1 MPLRRSCQNDQ
12 EKMQT
17 SSPTRIVSFVMS
29 GGVGSRLWPLSREDN
44 PKQFHALAGERSML
58 VKTVERMAART
69 AGPASVFLVAA
80 DRHAKR
86 IGSDLSGIGLN
97 GGRGIYEPMGR
108 NTAAA
113 VAVAAQVAQAEFGD
127 ALVMVVPSDHEIS
140 TVEAFWHSVEE
151 GVPAAL
157 AGNVVVFGI
166 RPYGPETGFGYIE
179 AGAQHAGR
187 GVLEV
192 RRFVEKP
199 DLETAKSYVAAGNFY
214 WNAGIFLFQASVMRA
229 AFAAH
234 APDIWDDVTRA
245 LSAAESDELGTRLPA
260 RAYESIQS
268 VSVDY
273 AIIEKLA
280 NIAVVPAGFRW
291 NDLGSWQSLL
301 EVSPT
306 DDKGNVII
314 GDVVAIDCERSY
326 LRSEG
331 RLLSAIGLK
340 DTAVISTAD
349 ATFAA
354 PVSQSQN
361 VKKIVERLEKT
372 GRLETKRTPVHD
384 LMPEPGAHAKR
395 VRHWLFEETL
405 PLWSTAGVDLVHG
418 GFHEALSFQGEPLAR
433 PKRLRTIARQ
443 LYAFA
448 VAGQMGW
455 EGDAA
460 GLVAHGVEFLRRA
473 PRAANGGWPR
483 AIDARGAIADPGEDL
498 YDHACI
504 LLAAAHAHKM
514 GSGEAKALGAEAWDF
529 IAAHLSCNVHG
540 GFRETTADARP
551 RRSNPHMHLLE
562 AGLAWFEATGD
573 NQWLARS
580 AVIVD
585 LFKSRFF
592 DSDTWT
598 LGEYFNDDWSLLDGE
613 KGLWTEPG
621 HHFEWAW
628 LLVEYA
634 KAANA
639 PELIKYARKLYA
651 SAVANGLNRATGLA
665 YDAVSRDGI
674 PLVRTS
680 RSWPQTEAIKA
691 AIALD
696 GTGGP
701 DMKPEIESRVGRLF
715 RWHIDPAPQGLWIDL
730 IDERGRTKAQDVP
743 ASIFYHLVCALTAY
757 LAAKGE

>member
-1 MPLRRSCQNDQ
+1 
-12 EKMQT
+12 MQKT
-17 SSPTRIVSFVMS
+17 PNNHIVSFVMS

-44 PKQFHALAGERSML
+44 PKQFHALAGESSML
-58 VKTVERMAART
+58 VKTVQRMAARK

-80 DRHAKR
+80 ERHASR
-86 IGSDLSGIGLN
+86 VAIDLAGIDLN
-97 GGRGIYEPMGR
+97 GGRGIFEPVGR

-113 VAVAAQVAQAEFGD
+113 VALACQATLDGHGD
-127 ALVMVVPSDHEIS
+127 DLVMIVPSDHEIS
-140 TVEAFWHSVEE
+140 TNADFWETVENGVAAADE
-151 GVPAAL
+151 GK
-157 AGNVVVFGI
+157 VVVFGI
-166 RPYGPETGFGYIE
+166 APSGPETGFGYIE
-179 AGAQHAGR
+179 AGEAAGGR
-187 GVLEV
+187 ADLAV

-199 DLETAKSYVAAGNFY
+199 DLATAQTYVDAGNFY
-214 WNAGIFLFQASVMRA
+214 WNAGIFLFRASVMQK

-234 APDIWDDVTRA
+234 APDIWRDV
-245 LSAAESDELGTRLPA
+245 SAALAAAGTDGSGTHLPLL
-260 RAYESIQS
+260 RYENIQS
-268 VSVDY
+268 VSIDY
-273 AIIEKLA
+273 AIIEKIS
-280 NIAVVPAGFRW
+280 NIAVVPATFRW

-301 EVSPT
+301 EVGPT

-314 GDVVAIDCERSY
+314 GDVVAIDCEGTY

-340 DTAVISTAD
+340 NTAVVSTAD
-349 ATFAA
+349 ATFVA

-395 VRHWLFEETL
+395 VRHWLFEETM
-405 PLWSTAGVDLVHG
+405 PLWSTKGVDLVKG
-418 GFHEALSFQGEPLAR
+418 GFHEALSFQGEPVAR

-455 EGDAA
+455 DGDAV
-460 GLVAHGVEFLRRA
+460 GLVAHGVDFLKSA

-483 AIDARGAIADPGEDL
+483 AIDAQGKIADPAEDL

-514 GSGEAKALGAEAWDF
+514 KNKDAHALGAEAWNF
-529 IAAHLSCNVHG
+529 VETHLASRDHG
-540 GFRETTADARP
+540 GFHETPGGGGP

-562 AGLAWFEATGD
+562 ACLAWHEATSEVV
-573 NQWLARS
+573 WLTRA
-580 AVIVD
+580 AAIID

-592 DSDTWT
+592 DTDTWT
-598 LGEYFNDDWSLLDGE
+598 LGEYFNGDWSLLGGD

-634 KAANA
+634 NAASQ
-639 PELIKYARKLYA
+639 PELIKFARKLYS
-651 SAVANGLNRATGLA
+651 SAIANGLNRATGLA
-665 YDAVSRDGI
+665 YDAVSKDGL

-715 RWHIDPAPQGLWIDL
+715 RWHIDPAPQGMWIDL

-743 ASIFYHLVCALTAY
+743 ASIFYHCVSALTAY
-757 LAAKGE
+757 LAAKGAE

>member
-1 MPLRRSCQNDQ
+1 MQPDAQN
-12 EKMQT
+12 
-17 SSPTRIVSFVMS
+17 RIVSFVMS

-58 VKTVERMAART
+58 VKTVERMAARS

-86 IGSDLSGIGLN
+86 IGADLSGIGLN

-127 ALVMVVPSDHEIS
+127 ALVMVIPSDHEIS
-140 TVEAFWHSVEE
+140 TVEAFWQSVEH

-166 RPYGPETGFGYIE
+166 KPSGPETGFGYIE
-179 AGAQHAGR
+179 AGAPNAGR
-187 GVLEV
+187 GDLQV

-199 DLETAKSYVAAGNFY
+199 DLETARSYVAAGNFY
-214 WNAGIFLFQASVMRA
+214 WNAGIFLFRASVMRK
-229 AFAAH
+229 AFAAF
-234 APDIWDDVTRA
+234 APDIWEGVARA
-245 LSAAESDELGTRLPA
+245 LSSAETDELGTHLPERLY
-260 RAYESIQS
+260 RDIRS

-273 AIIEKLA
+273 AIIEKLS
-280 NIAVVPAGFRW
+280 NIAVVPAAFRW

-340 DTAVISTAD
+340 DTAVIATAD
-349 ATFAA
+349 AAFVA

-395 VRHWLFEETL
+395 VRHWLFEETM

-418 GFHEALSFQGEPLAR
+418 GFHEALTFQGRPVDR
-433 PKRLRTIARQ
+433 PKRLRTVARQ
-443 LYAFA
+443 LYAFS

-455 EGDAA
+455 QGDAA
-460 GLVAHGVEFLRRA
+460 GLVAHGVEFLRSA

-483 AIDARGAIADPGEDL
+483 AIDAHGKIVDPAEDL

-504 LLAAAHAHKM
+504 LLSAAHAHRM
-514 GSGEAKALGAEAWDF
+514 AHASAMALGAEAWSF
-529 IAAHLSCNVHG
+529 IAAHLACKQHG
-540 GFRETTADARP
+540 GFRETPGGAAP
-551 RRSNPHMHLLE
+551 RRANPHMHLLE
-562 AGLAWFEATGD
+562 SCLAWHAATGD
-573 NQWLARS
+573 SQWLARS
-580 AVIVD
+580 AAIID
-585 LFKSRFF
+585 LFTSRFF
-592 DSDTWT
+592 DADTWT
-598 LGEYFNDDWSLLDGE
+598 LGEYFNDDWSLASGDQ
-613 KGLWTEPG
+613 GLWTEPG

-634 KAANA
+634 RAANE
-639 PELIKYARKLYA
+639 PHLVKFARKLYA

-665 YDAVSRDGI
+665 YDAVSKDGL

-715 RWHIDPAPQGLWIDL
+715 RWHIDPAPQGMWIDL

>member
-1 MPLRRSCQNDQ
+1 MLSDTQNH
-12 EKMQT
+12 
-17 SSPTRIVSFVMS
+17 IVSFVMS

-44 PKQFHALAGERSML
+44 PKQFHALAGERPML

-86 IGSDLSGIGLN
+86 IGADLAGIGLN

-113 VAVAAQVAQAEFGD
+113 VAVAAQTAQAEFGD

-140 TVEAFWHSVEE
+140 TVEAFWQSVEQ
-151 GVPAAL
+151 GVPAAE

-166 RPYGPETGFGYIE
+166 KPSGPETGFGYIE
-179 AGAQHAGR
+179 AGNQNAGR
-187 GVLEV
+187 GDLQV

-214 WNAGIFLFQASVMRA
+214 WNAGIFLFRASVMRE
-229 AFAAH
+229 AFAKF
-234 APDIWDDVTRA
+234 APDIWDGVANA
-245 LSAAESDELGTRLPA
+245 LKGAETDELGTHLPEA
-260 RAYESIQS
+260 DYERIEA

-273 AIIEKLA
+273 AIIEKLT
-280 NIAVVPAGFRW
+280 NIAVVPAEFRW

-340 DTAVISTAD
+340 DTAVIATAD
-349 ATFAA
+349 AAFVA

-405 PLWSTAGVDLVHG
+405 PLWSTAGVDRVNG
-418 GFHEALSFQGEPLAR
+418 GFHEALTFQGEPVAR
-433 PKRLRTIARQ
+433 PKRLRTVARQ

-455 EGDAA
+455 DGDAA
-460 GLVAHGVEFLRRA
+460 GLVSHGMEFLKSA
-473 PRAANGGWPR
+473 PRAENGGWPR
-483 AIDARGAIADPGEDL
+483 ALDAHGKIADPAEDL

-504 LLAAAHAHKM
+504 LLAAAHAHRM
-514 GSGEAKALGAEAWDF
+514 GNGGAMALGTEAWGF
-529 IAAHLSCNVHG
+529 IAAHLACKDHG
-540 GFRETTADARP
+540 GFHETPDRAAP

-562 AGLAWFEATGD
+562 ACMAWREATGEAL
-573 NQWLARS
+573 WLSRS
-580 AVIVD
+580 ASIID

-592 DSDTWT
+592 DADTWT
-598 LGEYFNDDWSLLDGE
+598 LGEYFNDEWSLLRGD

-634 KAANA
+634 KAAEA
-639 PELIKYARKLYA
+639 PELIKFARKLYA

-665 YDAVSRDGI
+665 YDAVSKDGI

-715 RWHIDPAPQGLWIDL
+715 RWHIDPAPQGMWIDL

-743 ASIFYHLVCALTAY
+743 ASIFYHCVCALTAY

>member
-1 MPLRRSCQNDQ
+1 
-12 EKMQT
+12 MQT
-17 SSPTRIVSFVMS
+17 SKPSRIVSFVMS

-44 PKQFHALAGERSML
+44 PKQFHALAGGQSML
-58 VKTVERMAART
+58 VNSVRRMASRG

-86 IGSDLSGIGLN
+86 IGYDLAGIDLK
-97 GGRGIYEPMGR
+97 GGRSIFEPIGR

-113 VAVAAQVAQAEFGD
+113 VAVAAQVTLAEMGD
-127 ALVMVVPSDHEIS
+127 ELVMVVPSDHEIS
-140 TVEAFWHSVEE
+140 TVAAFWQTIEA

-166 RPYGPETGFGYIE
+166 KPLGPETGFGYIE
-179 AGAQHAGR
+179 AGGANAGR
-187 GVLEV
+187 GDLAVK
-192 RRFVEKP
+192 RFVEKP

-214 WNAGIFLFQASVMRA
+214 WNAGIFLFRASVMQE

-234 APDIWDDVTRA
+234 APHIWKQVGLA
-245 LSAAESDELGTRLPA
+245 LAAAASDEHGTHLPLPQ
-260 RAYESIQS
+260 YENIEA

-273 AIIEKLA
+273 AIIEKLS
-280 NIAVVPAGFRW
+280 NISAVPASFRW

-306 DDKGNVII
+306 DDRGNVII
-314 GDVVAIDCERSY
+314 GDVVAIDCEGTY

-331 RLLSAIGLK
+331 RLLSAIGLRNM
-340 DTAVISTAD
+340 AVVATSD
-349 ATFAA
+349 ATFVA
-354 PVSQSQN
+354 PVAESQN

-405 PLWSTAGVDLVHG
+405 PLWSTAGVDILQG
-418 GFHEALSFQGEPLAR
+418 GFHEALTFQGEPVGR

-448 VAGQMGW
+448 IAGQMGW

-460 GLVAHGVEFLRRA
+460 GLVAHGMFFLKSA

-483 AIDARGAIADPGEDL
+483 AIDAQGKIADPAEDL

-514 GSGEAKALGAEAWDF
+514 GNADAKALGAETWGFVD
-529 IAAHLSCNVHG
+529 AHLACKDHG
-540 GFRETTADARP
+540 GFRETPGGPAP

-562 AGLAWFEATGD
+562 AYLAWHKATGEAE
-573 NQWLARS
+573 WLAR
-580 AVIVD
+580 AAAIVE
-585 LFKSRFF
+585 LFKDRFF
-592 DSDTWT
+592 DADTWT
-598 LGEYFNDDWSLLDGE
+598 LGEYFNSDWSLLGGE
-613 KGLWTEPG
+613 KGYWTEPG

-628 LLVEYA
+628 LLVEYS

-639 PELIKYARKLYA
+639 PDLIKFARKLYA
-651 SAVANGLNRATGLA
+651 SAIANGLNRATGLA

-680 RSWPQTEAIKA
+680 RSWPQTEVIKA

-715 RWHIDPAPQGLWIDL
+715 RWHIDPAPQGMWIDL

-757 LAAKGE
+757 LAAKREE

>member
-1 MPLRRSCQNDQ
+1 MPERTG
-12 EKMQT
+12 KM
-17 SSPTRIVSFVMS
+17 PTATPNHIASFVMS

-86 IGSDLSGIGLN
+86 IGADLAGIGLN
-97 GGRGIYEPMGR
+97 GGRGIFEPMGR

-140 TVEAFWHSVEE
+140 TVEAFWHSVEA

-166 RPYGPETGFGYIE
+166 SPSGPETGFGYIE
-179 AGAQHAGR
+179 AGAPNAGR
-187 GVLEV
+187 GDLQV

-214 WNAGIFLFQASVMRA
+214 WNAGIFLFRASVMQK
-229 AFAAH
+229 AFAAF
-234 APDIWDDVTRA
+234 APDIWDGVAHA
-245 LSAAESDELGTRLPA
+245 LSAAQSDELGTHLPE
-260 RAYESIQS
+260 RTYESIQS

-280 NIAVVPAGFRW
+280 NIAVVPAAFRW

-340 DTAVISTAD
+340 DMAVIATPD

-395 VRHWLFEETL
+395 VRHWLFEETHAAL
-405 PLWSTAGVDLVHG
+405 VDGGRGPCQWRFSRGADISGRAGCAAKTPAHRCAP
-418 GFHEALSFQGEPLAR
+418 ALC
-433 PKRLRTIARQ
+433 
-443 LYAFA
+443 
-448 VAGQMGW
+448 
-455 EGDAA
+455 
-460 GLVAHGVEFLRRA
+460 LRRRGTDGLGGRCRGA
-473 PRAANGGWPR
+473 CRAWRQFPEIRAAR
-483 AIDARGAIADPGEDL
+483 SKRR
-498 YDHACI
+498 
-504 LLAAAHAHKM
+504 LAARH
-514 GSGEAKALGAEAWDF
+514 
-529 IAAHLSCNVHG
+529 
-540 GFRETTADARP
+540 
-551 RRSNPHMHLLE
+551 
-562 AGLAWFEATGD
+562 
-573 NQWLARS
+573 
-580 AVIVD
+580 
-585 LFKSRFF
+585 
-592 DSDTWT
+592 
-598 LGEYFNDDWSLLDGE
+598 
-613 KGLWTEPG
+613 
-621 HHFEWAW
+621 
-628 LLVEYA
+628 
-634 KAANA
+634 
-639 PELIKYARKLYA
+639 
-651 SAVANGLNRATGLA
+651 
-665 YDAVSRDGI
+665 
-674 PLVRTS
+674 
-680 RSWPQTEAIKA
+680 
-691 AIALD
+691 
-696 GTGGP
+696 
-701 DMKPEIESRVGRLF
+701 
-715 RWHIDPAPQGLWIDL
+715 
-730 IDERGRTKAQDVP
+730 
-743 ASIFYHLVCALTAY
+743 
-757 LAAKGE
+757 

>member
-1 MPLRRSCQNDQ
+1 MQPDAQN
-12 EKMQT
+12 
-17 SSPTRIVSFVMS
+17 RIVSFVMS

-44 PKQFHALAGERSML
+44 PKQFHSLAGEQSML
-58 VKTVERMAART
+58 VKTVRRMAART

-86 IGSDLSGIGLN
+86 IGADLSGIGLK
-97 GGRGIYEPMGR
+97 GGRGIFEPMGR

-113 VAVAAQVAQAEFGD
+113 VAVAAQVTLAEFGD
-127 ALVMVVPSDHEIS
+127 ELVMVVPSDHEIS
-140 TVEAFWHSVEE
+140 TVEAFWQSVEA

-166 RPYGPETGFGYIE
+166 RPSGPETGFGYIE
-179 AGAQHAGR
+179 AGAPHAGR
-187 GVLEV
+187 GDLEV

-214 WNAGIFLFQASVMRA
+214 WNAGIFLFRASVMQK
-229 AFAAH
+229 AFAAF
-234 APDIWDDVTRA
+234 APDIWDGVACA
-245 LSAAESDELGTRLPA
+245 LSAAQSDELGTHLPE
-260 RAYESIQS
+260 RTYESIQS

-280 NIAVVPAGFRW
+280 NIAVVPAAFRW

-340 DTAVISTAD
+340 DIAVIATPD

-395 VRHWLFEETL
+395 VRHWLFEETM
-405 PLWSTAGVDLVHG
+405 PLWSTKGVDLIHG
-418 GFHEALSFQGEPLAR
+418 GFHEALTFQGEPVLR

-460 GLVAHGVEFLRRA
+460 GLVGHGVDFLKSA

-483 AIDARGAIADPGEDL
+483 AIDSNGGIADPAEDL

-504 LLAAAHAHKM
+504 LLAAANAHKM
-514 GSGEAKALGAEAWDF
+514 GNGEAMALGEEAWSF
-529 IAAHLSCNVHG
+529 IAAHLACKAHG
-540 GFRETTADARP
+540 GFRETPEGPAP

-562 AGLAWFEATGD
+562 ACLAWNAVTGE
-573 NQWLARS
+573 NSVAGPLRRNNRPFQ
-580 AVIVD
+580 
-585 LFKSRFF
+585 KP
-592 DSDTWT
+592 
-598 LGEYFNDDWSLLDGE
+598 LLRCR
-613 KGLWTEPG
+613 
-621 HHFEWAW
+621 
-628 LLVEYA
+628 
-634 KAANA
+634 NM
-639 PELIKYARKLYA
+639 
-651 SAVANGLNRATGLA
+651 
-665 YDAVSRDGI
+665 DAG
-674 PLVRTS
+674 
-680 RSWPQTEAIKA
+680 
-691 AIALD
+691 
-696 GTGGP
+696 
-701 DMKPEIESRVGRLF
+701 RVFQR
-715 RWHIDPAPQGLWIDL
+715 
-730 IDERGRTKAQDVP
+730 
-743 ASIFYHLVCALTAY
+743 
-757 LAAKGE
+757 

>member
-1 MPLRRSCQNDQ
+1 MLSDTQNH
-12 EKMQT
+12 
-17 SSPTRIVSFVMS
+17 IVSFVMS

-86 IGSDLSGIGLN
+86 IGADLAGISLN
-97 GGRGIYEPMGR
+97 GGRGIFEPMGR

-127 ALVMVVPSDHEIS
+127 GLVMVVPSDHEIS
-140 TVEAFWHSVEE
+140 TVEAFWRSVEL

-166 RPYGPETGFGYIE
+166 SPSGPETGFGYIE
-179 AGAQHAGR
+179 AGAPNAGR
-187 GVLEV
+187 GDLQV

-214 WNAGIFLFQASVMRA
+214 WNAGIFLFRASVMRD
-229 AFAAH
+229 AFAAF
-234 APDIWDDVTRA
+234 APDIWGDVARA
-245 LSAAESDELGTRLPA
+245 LSAAHSDELGTHLPQRL
-260 RAYESIQS
+260 YETIQS

-273 AIIEKLA
+273 AIIEKLT
-280 NIAVVPAGFRW
+280 NIAVVPAAFRW
-291 NDLGSWQSLL
+291 SDLGSWQSLL
-301 EVSPT
+301 EASPT
-306 DDKGNVII
+306 DDKGNVIV

-340 DTAVISTAD
+340 DTAVIATAD
-349 ATFAA
+349 AAFVA

-361 VKKIVERLEKT
+361 VKKIVERLEKA

-384 LMPEPGAHAKR
+384 LMPETGAHAKR

-418 GFHEALSFQGEPLAR
+418 GFHEALSFQGEPVAR

-443 LYAFA
+443 IYAFS

-460 GLVAHGVEFLRRA
+460 GLVAHGVDFLKSA

-483 AIDARGAIADPGEDL
+483 AIDAQGKISDAVEDL

-504 LLAAAHAHKM
+504 LLAAAHAHM
-514 GSGEAKALGAEAWDF
+514 LGNRAASELGAEAWDF
-529 IAAHLSCNVHG
+529 IAAHLACKEHG
-540 GFRETTADARP
+540 GFRETPSGAGP

-562 AGLAWFEATGD
+562 SCLAWLAATGD
-573 NQWLARS
+573 SQWLAR
-580 AVIVD
+580 AADIVE

-592 DSDTWT
+592 DADSWT
-598 LGEYFNDDWSLLDGE
+598 LGEYFKDDWSPQSGDR
-613 KGLWTEPG
+613 GLWTEPG

-634 KAANA
+634 NAADT
-639 PELIKYARKLYA
+639 PDLVKFARKLYA

-665 YDAVSRDGI
+665 YDAVSRDGL
-674 PLVRTS
+674 PLLRTS

-715 RWHIDPAPQGLWIDL
+715 RWHIDPAPQGMWIDL
-730 IDERGRTKAQDVP
+730 IDERGRSKAQDVP

-757 LAAKGE
+757 LAAERA

>member
-1 MPLRRSCQNDQ
+1 MP
-12 EKMQT
+12 ET
-17 SSPTRIVSFVMS
+17 STPRIVCFVMS

-44 PKQFHALAGERSML
+44 PKQFHALAGEQSML

-69 AGPASVFLVAA
+69 DGPASVFLVAA
-80 DRHAKR
+80 DRHATR

-113 VAVAAQVAQAEFGD
+113 VAVAAQVALAEFGD
-127 ALVMVVPSDHEIS
+127 ELVMVVPSDHEIS
-140 TVEAFWHSVEE
+140 TVAAFWQSVEE

-166 RPYGPETGFGYIE
+166 KPSGPETGFGYIE
-179 AGAQHAGR
+179 AGNVNAGR
-187 GVLEV
+187 SDLAVQ
-192 RRFVEKP
+192 RFVEKP

-214 WNAGIFLFQASVMRA
+214 WNAGIFLFRASTMQM
-229 AFAAH
+229 AFAEH
-234 APDIWDDVTRA
+234 APDIWNAVAAA
-245 LSAAESDELGTRLPA
+245 LGSAEADELGTHLPPEI
-260 RAYESIQS
+260 YENIQS

-273 AIIEKLA
+273 AIIEKMK
-280 NIAVVPAGFRW
+280 NISVVPAGFRW

-340 DTAVISTAD
+340 DIAVIATAD
-349 ATFAA
+349 AAFVA
-354 PVSQSQN
+354 PVAQSQN

-405 PLWSTAGVDLVHG
+405 PLWSTAGIDRVNG
-418 GFHEALSFQGEPLAR
+418 GFHEALTFQGEPVHR

-455 EGDAA
+455 KGDAS
-460 GLVAHGVEFLRRA
+460 GLVTHGMEFLKSA
-473 PRAANGGWPR
+473 PRSNNGGWPR
-483 AIDARGAIADPGEDL
+483 AVDTPDKIADPVEDL

-514 GSGEAKALGAEAWDF
+514 GNSGASALGAEVWNF
-529 IAAHLSCNVHG
+529 IAAHLACKDHG
-540 GFRETTADARP
+540 GFRETPGGTAP

-562 AGLAWFEATGD
+562 ACLAWHEATGEPH
-573 NQWLARS
+573 WLTRS
-580 AVIVD
+580 TEIVT

-592 DSDTWT
+592 DPDTWT
-598 LGEYFNDDWSLLDGE
+598 LGEYFNDDWSLVSGE

-628 LLVEYA
+628 LLVEYS

-651 SAVANGLNRATGLA
+651 SAIANGLNRATGLA
-665 YDAVSRDGI
+665 YDAVSKDGL
-674 PLVRTS
+674 PLTRTS

-715 RWHIDPAPQGLWIDL
+715 RWHIDPAPQGMWIDL

-757 LAAKGE
+757 LAAKAE